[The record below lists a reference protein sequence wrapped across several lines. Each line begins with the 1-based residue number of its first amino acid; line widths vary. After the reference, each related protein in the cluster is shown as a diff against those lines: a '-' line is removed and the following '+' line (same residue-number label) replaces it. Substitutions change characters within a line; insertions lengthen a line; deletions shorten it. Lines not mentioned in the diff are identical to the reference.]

1 MYNSEGLQELIEVY
15 TAIFVKV
22 DTSGKVINCP
32 VVDLDPQVGT
42 KEVPCVAKLFN
53 GDQPWT
59 QSTLQSLKGIHLNQ
73 QKEYFWIYPS
83 GPCLWY

>member
-22 DTSGKVINCP
+22 DTSGKVINRP
-32 VVDLDPQVGT
+32 VVNLDPQVGT

-53 GDQPWT
+53 GDQT
-59 QSTLQSLKGIHLNQ
+59 
-73 QKEYFWIYPS
+73 
-83 GPCLWY
+83 